1 MPLFEMC
8 CLQTSLHE
16 ASSAPYI
23 RAPDVESD
31 INMADE
37 GADPNDK
44 NVTSSNADS
53 SQKKTVRFNAG
64 TNSSSTDF
72 LNLIEFYRD
81 ADDEE
86 TVDHWMNIYEEHKN
100 SLQQESPTN
109 LRKFK
114 YESVDDLLNRSGN
127 PALIKER
134 HSLPKYLINRSM
146 DRLPTGKENTGCLE
160 KCRSADFPGRIQ
172 PPQQKLS
179 RSKEM
184 PNIADVSDEEASHNL
199 IHYE

>member
-1 MPLFEMC
+1 MC
-8 CLQTSLHE
+8 CLQGTTLRE

-23 RAPDVESD
+23 RAPNAESETE
-31 INMADE
+31 MADE
-37 GADPNDK
+37 GFERRDSDLTADAPFR
-44 NVTSSNADS
+44 
-53 SQKKTVRFNAG
+53 KTVRFNAG
-64 TNSSSTDF
+64 TTSSSTDL

-81 ADDEE
+81 SDDAD
-86 TVDHWMNIYEEHKN
+86 TVDHWISIYEEHKN
-100 SLQQESPTN
+100 GQQQDSPSN
-109 LRKFK
+109 LCKTK
-114 YESVDDLLNRSGN
+114 YESVDDLLNRSQN
-127 PALIKER
+127 SSLSKDSKN
-134 HSLPKYLINRSM
+134 SLPKYLVNRSM
-146 DRLPTGKENTGCLE
+146 DHLPTDKENTRCLE